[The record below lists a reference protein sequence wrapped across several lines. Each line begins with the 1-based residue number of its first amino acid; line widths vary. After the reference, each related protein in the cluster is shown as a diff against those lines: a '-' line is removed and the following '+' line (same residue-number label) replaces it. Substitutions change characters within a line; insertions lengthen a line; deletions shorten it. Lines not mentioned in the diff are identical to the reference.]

1 MIKESVFLFLLI
13 GGDSGSFEEQYVGKL
28 SSCLD
33 SKEIVRKLEEKIVN
47 INGYLCI
54 DSKSF
59 LARQKF
65 MKTPTPD
72 QERIIK
78 EVQEVLVPKIKPR
91 PLLLKKRHD

>member
-13 GGDSGSFEEQYVGKL
+13 GGDSGTYEEQYVGRL

-33 SKEIVRKLEEKIVN
+33 SKQIVQKLEKKILN

-59 LARQKF
+59 LARRRFMQK
-65 MKTPTPD
+65 PTPK

-78 EVQEVLVPKIKPR
+78 EVQEVLVPEIQSK